1 MQTKYRVCNCPSH
14 FCFNY
19 NNIFLCEQAVKKI
32 LDTKTLHGLKH
43 QKRISYILYAG
54 MQKIKLLCSLIHE
67 NITTAGFLDLHQHQN
82 LLTQVKSGIFF
93 KWERLGADL
102 TKYLRRGR

>member
-1 MQTKYRVCNCPSH
+1 
-14 FCFNY
+14 
-19 NNIFLCEQAVKKI
+19 
-32 LDTKTLHGLKH
+32 
-43 QKRISYILYAG
+43 

-102 TKYLRRGR
+102 TKYLRRGVKSLLEGNKVIASFLKV